1 MTPILAEGGYQPFTL
16 GDSEWYW
23 LIFCGVVALIALAV
37 GVVMMRG
44 VLAKETGTEKMGEI
58 AAAVQ
63 EGAMAYIKRQF
74 RTIAIIVLPLA
85 AIVFATSAEVLKPG
99 SEDGLTFVQ
108 SGLARTAA
116 FLLGALFS
124 AFIGFLGM
132 WLSTRANLRTAA
144 AAKTGSMDAA
154 MQVAFRAGGTVGL
167 FTAGLGLLGATLIV
181 MILRKSAR
189 LLSR

>member
-16 GDSEWYW
+16 GNSEWYW

-37 GVVMMRG
+37 GAVMMRG
-44 VLAKETGTEKMGEI
+44 VLAKDTGTEKMGEI

-85 AIVFATSAEVLKPG
+85 AVVFATSAEVLKPG

-116 FLLGALFS
+116 
-124 AFIGFLGM
+124 
-132 WLSTRANLRTAA
+132 
-144 AAKTGSMDAA
+144 
-154 MQVAFRAGGTVGL
+154 
-167 FTAGLGLLGATLIV
+167 
-181 MILRKSAR
+181 
-189 LLSR
+189 